1 MAQTLSHQRFTLTLE
16 QREAFDRVGVLRL
29 LGFYP
34 AADIA
39 GMADRLW
46 ADLEHRYGAIRRR
59 PETWTVVRGAQ
70 FQAVERAGAFA
81 ALGSQPLFDLADAL
95 LGPGAWEKPRR
106 WGHPLVTFPSAAWD
120 LPRVMWHLDYP
131 AEGPDSP
138 PPAMRGFVFLEPV
151 RPHGGGTLVVTG
163 SHRVVMDLAA
173 GEARPV
179 ASAKMRE
186 RLKAADPWF
195 ARLWATPGE
204 AVRGLLGETAQVRGV
219 DVAVE
224 EMTGE
229 AGDLILMHPLVLH
242 GLSHNALDRPRMMLV
257 QSLGRREGA

>member
-1 MAQTLSHQRFTLTLE
+1 VATTFTLTLE
-16 QREAFDRVGVLRL
+16 QRQTFDRVGVLRL
-29 LGFYP
+29 PGFYP

-46 ADLEHRYGAIRRR
+46 SDLERRYGVLRKR
-59 PETWTVVRGAQ
+59 PATWTVVRPAQ

-81 ALGSQPLFDLADAL
+81 ALGSQPLFDLADIL
-95 LGPGAWEKPRR
+95 LGAGAWDKPRR
-106 WGHPLVTFPSAAWD
+106 WGHPLVTFPSPVWN

-131 AEGPDSP
+131 AEGPGSLA
-138 PPAMRGFVFLEPV
+138 PAMRVFVFLEPV
-151 RPHGGGTLVVTG
+151 RPHGGGTLYVAG
-163 SHRVVMDLAA
+163 SHQLIMDLAA

-179 ASAKMRE
+179 PSAKMRE
-186 RLKAADPWF
+186 RLKPADPWF
-195 ARLWATPGE
+195 TRLWATLGDE
-204 AVRGLLGETAQVRGV
+204 VRGLLGEASQVRGV

-229 AGDLILMHPLVLH
+229 AGDLILMHPLMLH

-257 QSLGRREGA
+257 GSLARRGDS